1 MSSSKFV
8 LIFLCF
14 ILHCSPSVRYGTKDD
29 KPVLKSQTLFHS
41 SDIMEGRASYYGKQ
55 FHGRKTA
62 NGEIFDMYQK
72 TAAHRELPFDTIL
85 KVTNK
90 ANKRSVIVRINDR
103 GPFKSDRIIDLS
115 YGAAQ
120 DIDMIGEGVAEVSI
134 EILRLGDAD

>member
-8 LIFLCF
+8 LILLCF
-14 ILHCSPSVRYGTKDD
+14 ILHCAPSVRYGTRDD
-29 KPVLKSQTLFHS
+29 QPVLKSQTLFHS

-115 YGAAQ
+115 YGAAR
-120 DIDMIGEGVAEVSI
+120 DIDMIGDGVADVSI
-134 EILRLGDAD
+134 EILRLGDAN

>member
-1 MSSSKFV
+1 MSRSKFV
-8 LIFLCF
+8 FIGILF
-14 ILHCSPSVRYGTKDD
+14 ILNCSPSVRYGTKEDQ
-29 KPVLKSQTLFHS
+29 PVLKSQINFRPAE
-41 SDIMEGRASYYGKQ
+41 IIEGRASYYGKK

-90 ANKRSVIVRINDR
+90 ANQRSVIVRINDR
-103 GPFKSDRIIDLS
+103 GPFKTDRIIDLS
-115 YGAAQ
+115 YGAAR

-134 EILRLGDAD
+134 EILRVGGAN